1 MIISELFVYKI
12 LFVIE
17 ILIAMFYFSF
27 RLRKKKHFYLR
38 AALVSL
44 ICIGIS
50 VVFPL
55 FKSFSYTWWYSSI
68 MFLILFLCILFGFM
82 FILDVSWQKIF
93 FIGIA
98 SYTAQHFAYQI
109 YSLVTYIFQNNE
121 VISDTLYSSQE
132 VVFTITQLKV
142 IFGCVMFVIYAL
154 VYAAIYL
161 LFVDKIN
168 KNEVNISNTSIV
180 SLAGLI
186 LLTDVIFNAIVVYTN
201 VDNQLISIV
210 ICLYNIVCCLLVL
223 YIQFSLMNTKQLRT
237 ELLVTTQLLKKS
249 EEQYKQNKENISL
262 INMKCHDLKH
272 QIHNYDGMKQVSK
285 EAKEDIEKMIDIYDS
300 NVATGN
306 EALDLIITE
315 KSLLCHQQGINLKCL
330 ADCSKLN
337 SISDSDLYSL
347 FGNAIDNSIEA
358 VLKITDKEKRT
369 INLIVRNVFSFVS
382 ISIQNYYEGEL
393 KLDESGFPIS
403 TKSDQDLHGY
413 GLKSIKFIVNK
424 YNGNLKINIDEDVFT
439 LGILLPM
446 DKNNK

>member
-55 FKSFSYTWWYSSI
+55 FPAFSYTWWYSSI

-121 VISDTLYSSQE
+121 VISDSLYSPQE

-142 IFGCVMFVIYAL
+142 IFGCVMFIIYAL

-201 VDNQLISIV
+201 VDNQIISIV

-272 QIHNYDGMKQVSK
+272 QIHNYDGMKPVYK

-300 NVATGN
+300 NVTTGN

-347 FGNAIDNSIEA
+347 SGNAIDNSIEA

-393 KLDESGFPIS
+393 ALDESGFPIS
-403 TKSDQDLHGY
+403 TKLDKDLHGY

>member
-17 ILIAMFYFSF
+17 VLIAMFYFSF

-55 FKSFSYTWWYSSI
+55 FPAFSYTWWYSSI
-68 MFLILFLCILFGFM
+68 MFFILFLCILFGFM

-121 VISDTLYSSQE
+121 VISDSLYSPQE

-201 VDNQLISIV
+201 VDNQIISIV
-210 ICLYNIVCCLLVL
+210 ICLYNIVC
-223 YIQFSLMNTKQLRT
+223 
-237 ELLVTTQLLKKS
+237 
-249 EEQYKQNKENISL
+249 
-262 INMKCHDLKH
+262 
-272 QIHNYDGMKQVSK
+272 
-285 EAKEDIEKMIDIYDS
+285 
-300 NVATGN
+300 
-306 EALDLIITE
+306 
-315 KSLLCHQQGINLKCL
+315 
-330 ADCSKLN
+330 
-337 SISDSDLYSL
+337 
-347 FGNAIDNSIEA
+347 
-358 VLKITDKEKRT
+358 
-369 INLIVRNVFSFVS
+369 
-382 ISIQNYYEGEL
+382 
-393 KLDESGFPIS
+393 
-403 TKSDQDLHGY
+403 
-413 GLKSIKFIVNK
+413 
-424 YNGNLKINIDEDVFT
+424 
-439 LGILLPM
+439 
-446 DKNNK
+446 